1 MLVSYKSKKKKA
13 KYEAEVS
20 TILILKVEIN
30 KTDLKK
36 KIIIKIQK

>member
-1 MLVSYKSKKKKA
+1 MLVSYKGKKKA

-20 TILILKVEIN
+20 TISILKVEIN

-36 KIIIKIQK
+36 IIIKIQK